1 MFHKFEV
8 LMSWKLS
15 WIIQCFNFSSTPVKN
30 SSKYVDQKNE
40 FVFPSEL
47 AQMVRGTCQPLEDK
61 MFKFFKNFLYKM
73 DKNGK
78 IWTWH
83 FHWKTVWYFNKF
95 LFISNAFLEETQF
108 IMIAI
113 LQIWKLHTFLDLLWW
128 TYRNWETCTLKF
140 GNMLFRNLVT
150 IYMYNIDFPTM
161 LLPGKMSLGS

>member
-1 MFHKFEV
+1 MKKMNLYFRQKWHKW
-8 LMSWKLS
+8 WKARVSLLRIKCAS
-15 WIIQCFNFSSTPVKN
+15 
-30 SSKYVDQKNE
+30 SSKTFCTKWTK
-40 FVFPSEL
+40 S
-47 AQMVRGTCQPLEDK
+47 
-61 MFKFFKNFLYKM
+61 
-73 DKNGK
+73 GK
-78 IWTWH
+78 IWTGY

-140 GNMLFRNLVT
+140 GNILFRNLVT

-161 LLPGKMSLGS
+161 LVPGKMSLGS